1 MQILA
6 ISGSLQRESYNTRLL
21 RAASE
26 LAPPGIEV
34 ELYDGLASLPPY
46 DADLDVE
53 PAPAPVRDLRER
65 IAAADALLISTP
77 EYNGSIPGQLKN
89 AVDWAS
95 RPFPASSLRN
105 KPIALAGATPG
116 AYGAMWAQTDL
127 RRVLGITGA
136 RVVGEELP
144 VGQVATRFD
153 DEGRLIDPEVRAHLV
168 EHLELLAV
176 EVRLTAAVTA

>member
-1 MQILA
+1 MRILA
-6 ISGSLQRESYNTRLL
+6 VSGSLRRDSYNTKLL
-21 RAASE
+21 RAAEE
-26 LAPPGIEV
+26 LAPAGIEV

-53 PAPAPVRDLRER
+53 PAPAPVRELRER
-65 IAAADALLISTP
+65 IAAADGVLISTP

-89 AVDWAS
+89 AIDWAS
-95 RPFPASSLRN
+95 RPFPGNSLRN
-105 KPIALAGATPG
+105 KPVALAGATPG

-144 VGQVATRFD
+144 VAHVPTHFD
-153 DEGRLIDPEVRAHLV
+153 DEGRLIDPGLRTRLA
-168 EHLELLAV
+168 EHLELLAA
-176 EVRLTAAVTA
+176 EARPAAVAA

>member
-1 MQILA
+1 VQILA
-6 ISGSLQRESYNTRLL
+6 ISGSLRRESYNTRLL
-21 RAASE
+21 GAAAE

-34 ELYDGLASLPPY
+34 ELYDGLASLPAY

-53 PAPAPVRDLRER
+53 PAPEAVRDLRER
-65 IAAADALLISTP
+65 IAAADGVLIATP

-95 RPFPASSLRN
+95 RPFPGSSLRN
-105 KPIALAGATPG
+105 KPVVLVGGTPG

-127 RRVLGITGA
+127 RRVLGIAGA

-144 VGQVATRFD
+144 VAQVQTRFD
-153 DEGRLIDPEVRAHLV
+153 DEGRLIDPEVRAHLI
-168 EHLELLAV
+168 EHLELLAA
-176 EVRLTAAVTA
+176 EVRLSVVAA